1 MNKEQELPEGITQ
14 EMITEAK
21 RKHRTVKIAELLDAE
36 GNHIGNIVVGNPST
50 FVQNEWEKFID
61 KDLQKAKG
69 ILINGCLPCSEH
81 KDMVKG
87 LEKNSDAYMAV
98 FDACAKMLPIGKSI
112 LKNV

>member
-1 MNKEQELPEGITQ
+1 MDNEQNLPEGITK

-21 RKHRTVKIAELLDAE
+21 RKHRSVKVADLLDAE
-36 GNHIGNIVVGNPST
+36 GNYIDTILVGNPTT
-50 FVQNEWEKFID
+50 FIQNEWEKFID

-69 ILINGCLPCSEH
+69 ILINGCVPCAEH
-81 KDMVKG
+81 KEMIKG

-98 FDACAKMLPIGKSI
+98 FEACAKMLPVGKAV